1 MSNTR
6 TINDF
11 VDSELATGYDP
22 AKAAAD
28 YASRD
33 SNARIA
39 EYERDK
45 IIGKRS
51 PSGAL
56 RLKKLSA
63 RHMTMI
69 ALHLTGKFKA
79 KAIADHIGCRAIT
92 VYRVLNDPMAQKI
105 INDFHSGV
113 MMDLKALAPLA
124 VDAVRDGL
132 TDKDQ
137 DTRLRAVDRFDKM
150 TREHEEDQAT
160 LSVNVN
166 FVNNVRDRFFE
177 ELRAIA
183 DKSGII
189 EVEAEEVEPTGAAE
203 HAASAVRV
211 EEVDAESA

>member
-6 TINDF
+6 NINDF
-11 VDSELATGYDP
+11 VTSELATGYDP
-22 AKAAAD
+22 AAAAAK

-33 SNARIA
+33 EASRVV

-45 IIGKRS
+45 LIGKRL

-79 KAIADHIGCRAIT
+79 GHIAEHIGCRAIT
-92 VYRVLNDPMAQKI
+92 VYRVLNDPLAQKV

-113 MMDLKALAPLA
+113 MLDLKALAPLA
-124 VDAVRDGL
+124 VEAVRDGL
-132 TDKDQ
+132 TDEDPDVK
-137 DTRLRAVDRFDKM
+137 LRAVDRFDKL
-150 TREHEEDQAT
+150 TKTDIEEKAGI
-160 LSVNVN
+160 SVNVN

-177 ELRAIA
+177 EIRAIA
-183 DKSGII
+183 DESGII
-189 EVEAEEVEPTGAAE
+189 DVE
-203 HAASAVRV
+203 V
-211 EEVDAESA
+211 EEVDAEPA